1 MAQYQRARCNL
12 VQIILSLRRV
22 VMFSLLILG
31 FAYGRILL
39 VNLRTGIFSPD
50 LPPPHS
56 HGQCASEPWEP
67 GGSDQCNL
75 LWCLPEAGGTVELCE
90 WHMPGGK
97 VYYNSQMGE
106 GDQLELIKNRT
117 HCGKHVGS
125 KIIQEAK
132 VCSPRSSC
140 AKNEHGQAALWFMR
154 VHVK

>member
-1 MAQYQRARCNL
+1 MKVAWYQIAWSNL

-22 VMFSLLILG
+22 VMLPLLIHG
-31 FAYGRILL
+31 FAHGRIRL

-50 LPPPHS
+50 PPTPRS
-56 HGQCASEPWEP
+56 HWQCASEPWEP
-67 GGSDQCNL
+67 IGSDQCSL

-97 VYYNSQMGE
+97 VYYNSWMGE
-106 GDQLELIKNRT
+106 GDQVELIKNRT
-117 HCGKHVGS
+117 HCGKHLGS

-140 AKNEHGQAALWFMR
+140 AKNEDGQVALWFMCAC
-154 VHVK
+154 